1 MINTHINTKHIV
13 FFIVVLLSIPNIVS
27 AQDSLR
33 FKKVKNL
40 EMKKQSRFEK
50 GQIFAGGNLSF
61 GEVTGENDYIVANV
75 DLLNVDKSNIN
86 VSFVGGYFLNR
97 LTSVGLRGNYG
108 YSKSDQV
115 MEADFLNIAFNATTY
130 KTQNLKDKF
139 EVHTF
144 MRNYVPMGSSGNFYI
159 FSETSL
165 YYLKSTNYQRAT
177 RNPGM
182 NDENISTI
190 FANSNGLGVGVSL
203 GTTFFSAE
211 RFAFELQLGTTGLE
225 VLWKDIEKDRV
236 EQGTSRKISFRNGLS
251 VLNIQMGFTYYI
263 PSFKK
268 QITPK
273 L

>member
-1 MINTHINTKHIV
+1 MIKMQHIKKHLAVYTVI
-13 FFIVVLLSIPNIVS
+13 LLALPTTII
-27 AQDSLR
+27 AQDSLKFER
-33 FKKVKNL
+33 ERNI

-50 GQIFAGGNLSF
+50 GNLFVGGNLSF

-75 DLLNVDKSNIN
+75 DLLNVDKSNVN
-86 VSFVGGYFLNR
+86 LSFVGGYFLNK
-97 LTSVGLRGNYG
+97 LMSIGLRGSYG
-108 YSKSDQV
+108 FSKSDQT

-130 KTQNLKDKF
+130 KTQNLKDKL
-139 EVHTF
+139 ELHTF
-144 MRNYVPMGSSGNFYI
+144 IRNYVPMGNSGNFYI

-165 YYLKSTNYQRAT
+165 YYLGGTNYQRAT

-190 FANSNGLGVGVSL
+190 FARTNGLGLGVSL

-225 VLWKDIEKDRV
+225 VAWKDIEKERV
-236 EQGTSRKISFRNGLS
+236 EQGTSRKITFRNGLS

-268 QITPK
+268 QINPK

>member
-1 MINTHINTKHIV
+1 MKKIYTMTKTHTLKKY
-13 FFIVVLLSIPNIVS
+13 IVVCTVLLITFPTVLI
-27 AQDSLR
+27 AQDTLR
-33 FKKVKNL
+33 FERIKNL

-50 GQIFAGGNLSF
+50 GNLFVGGNLSF
-61 GEVTGENDYIVANV
+61 GEVTGENDYLVANV

-86 VSFVGGYFLNR
+86 LSFVGGYFLNK
-97 LTSVGLRGNYG
+97 LMSVGVRGSYG
-108 YSKSDQV
+108 YSKSDQT

-144 MRNYVPMGSSGNFYI
+144 IRNYVPMGNSGNFYI

-165 YYLKSTNYQRAT
+165 YYLAGTNYQRAT

-190 FANSNGLGVGVSL
+190 FAKTNGLGLGVSL
-203 GTTFFSAE
+203 GTTFFSSE

-225 VLWKDIEKDRV
+225 VAWKDIEKERV
-236 EQGTSRKISFRNGLS
+236 EQGTSRKINFRNGMS

-268 QITPK
+268 
-273 L
+273 